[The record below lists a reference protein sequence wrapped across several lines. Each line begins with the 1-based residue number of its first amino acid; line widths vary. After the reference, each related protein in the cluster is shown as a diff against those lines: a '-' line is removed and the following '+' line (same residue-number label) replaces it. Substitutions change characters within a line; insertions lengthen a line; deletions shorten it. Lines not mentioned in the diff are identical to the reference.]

1 MMGIADSFV
10 DYQSLFD
17 RVVGDSMET
26 KIASLMEELPQLWRD
41 KYQQMSQRS
50 VSLVRVRHN
59 SFEYIYDN
67 YSYLEA
73 TGSVPYSLIEDRLVA
88 VQGLSAPE
96 AGARDDY
103 RLRGWVGPTEKIY
116 GRLYD
121 KGHFIAHS
129 LGGAVDRLELNV
141 FVQRRNLNRGW
152 SAEGKRYRAMEK
164 HCLAQP
170 GTFCFSRPLYRDQ
183 TSRPAFLEFGLI
195 KDTGEFWVETF
206 DNG

>member
-26 KIASLMEELPQLWRD
+26 KISSLMEALPQLWHD

-73 TGSVPYSLIEDRLVA
+73 IGSVPYSLIEDRLVA
-88 VQGLSAPE
+88 VQGLSAPQ

-103 RLRGWVGPTEKIY
+103 RLRGWVGPTEKTY
-116 GRLYD
+116 GRL
-121 KGHFIAHS
+121 
-129 LGGAVDRLELNV
+129 
-141 FVQRRNLNRGW
+141 
-152 SAEGKRYRAMEK
+152 
-164 HCLAQP
+164 C
-170 GTFCFSRPLYRDQ
+170 
-183 TSRPAFLEFGLI
+183 
-195 KDTGEFWVETF
+195 
-206 DNG
+206 